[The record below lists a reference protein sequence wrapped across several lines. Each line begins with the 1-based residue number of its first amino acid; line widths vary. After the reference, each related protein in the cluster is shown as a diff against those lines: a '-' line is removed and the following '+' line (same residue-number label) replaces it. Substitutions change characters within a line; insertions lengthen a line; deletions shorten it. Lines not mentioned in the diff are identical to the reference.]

1 MGTYIL
7 FILNI
12 LIGGRYMVLTE
23 HESKLLLTLSS
34 SSRPQMIS
42 QLIKKSLMSPSTLYR
57 AVEGLLEKGL
67 IAEDRSR
74 GVRIIR
80 LTDKGGRIAKLLEE
94 IERALHE

>member
-1 MGTYIL
+1 
-7 FILNI
+7 
-12 LIGGRYMVLTE
+12 MVLTE

-42 QLIKKSLMSPSTLYR
+42 QLVKRSLMSPSTLYR

-67 IAEDRSR
+67 IAEDRSKGIR
-74 GVRIIR
+74 VIR

-94 IERALHE
+94 IERIIHE

>member
-1 MGTYIL
+1 
-7 FILNI
+7 
-12 LIGGRYMVLTE
+12 MVLTE

-42 QLIKKSLMSPSTLYR
+42 QLVKRSLMSPSTLYR

-74 GVRIIR
+74 GIRVIR

-94 IERALHE
+94 IERIIHE